1 MGALAK
7 RKQVAS
13 LLCRVG
19 CLMAFWTAL
28 GTGAAAG
35 LPKRVAPRERPWR
48 RAPWCAVRL
57 ARRTSGNLL
66 IGRARGAGF
75 LLCKEVCYPK
85 TTPLQLA
92 NASSSLG

>member
-19 CLMAFWTAL
+19 CLMALWTAL
-28 GTGAAAG
+28 GTGAAG
-35 LPKRVAPRERPWR
+35 LPKRVAPRERPRR

-75 LLCKEVCYPK
+75 LLCKQVCYPK
-85 TTPLQLA
+85 TPLQLA
-92 NASSSLG
+92 SPIV

>member
-28 GTGAAAG
+28 GTGAELCGAAEARSTAG
-35 LPKRVAPRERPWR
+35 AAPAPGPLVRGAPRPEDLRKP
-48 RAPWCAVRL
+48 PD
-57 ARRTSGNLL
+57 
-66 IGRARGAGF
+66 RARARSRF
-75 LLCKEVCYPK
+75 LVM
-85 TTPLQLA
+85 
-92 NASSSLG
+92 